1 MSTWFRRVWHLIN
14 RHRREGEIA
23 REMHDHRQSM
33 HDPSRFGDT
42 HRLIEQSRDAWGW
55 NWLDEA
61 MQDLAVGI
69 RTLRRSPSFAI
80 TATLILAFGIG
91 INVTLLQMM
100 QVGMLRPPAIKN
112 ADSWVR
118 FLRAAPDSTTT
129 SVPYPLAEFVRD
141 HNSVLSAV
149 LVESSGNVAWGR
161 DAADQIQASFVST
174 NWFSE
179 LGYGPVEGRM
189 FPAEGWIFNDS
200 LDTTTD
206 VPSVVLGYTFWHN
219 RLGAAANL
227 VGTTAYIDRKPVRII
242 GIAPAAIPGL
252 ELDVP
257 DVFIPIRQ
265 REYFYPQSAFLRDWT
280 GGAVGMYGRLRD
292 GVSADAAR
300 EALRQT
306 MKAMAAERPE
316 VKSNEWLEPLLARHN
331 FLRPSERTAV
341 LAVIALLSGLT
352 GLVLVVAAAN
362 LGNLVMSRATGRVRE
377 LGVRMALGARRAR
390 IVRQLVIESVPL
402 VVLGTLG
409 SLAFS
414 RMTVAVIAAAGSLPP
429 YLDFCP
435 DWRTVA
441 VAVAFGALSLA
452 VVGLLPAWKVAQQH
466 LIDAIKDGGQNVS
479 RALDRTLMRR
489 VMVATQV
496 AGSCLLL
503 IIAGMTIRS
512 VQRALETS
520 TGFDYER
527 AAVLSMPL
535 DRYGIT
541 GDAARLYWYA
551 VKERVRAHPE
561 VETAAIVTAAPLGGR
576 VFQTKYNDT
585 PGLDTLVQGVDP
597 EYFAVMRIP
606 LIAGHLFGPGDA
618 KTVIVSRRLAL
629 AMYGTLEVLG
639 RGFPRGERGQTPE
652 VRGQTPSPSATI
664 IGVANDAH
672 SIKVEANNVAELY
685 EPLTPGDFSEGVM
698 IVARARHDAD
708 RLPPILREAAAVILG
723 PRVIPVAHAMRED
736 FDRRMQG
743 PRLTSAIAAGIGV
756 LTLALACLGIFGVVS
771 YGVAVRTKEIGIRVA
786 LGAQHLS
793 LLRAIVRQ
801 VLTPVGVGVVIGL
814 VLAIPAGLALG
825 SEPFYLE
832 STDPVAIAGSLAVFA
847 AAGAVAALWP
857 AYQVLRRNPVHALRH
872 S

>member
-1 MSTWFRRVWHLIN
+1 MITWFRRLWYLIN
-14 RHRREGEIA
+14 RPRHERELV
-23 REMHDHRQSM
+23 REMHDHRESM
-33 HDPSRFGDT
+33 HDPAGFGNT
-42 HRLIEQSRDAWGW
+42 LRLIEESRDAWGW
-55 NWLDEA
+55 TWLDEA

-100 QVGMLRPPAIKN
+100 QVGLLRPPAIKH

-129 SVPYPLAEFVRD
+129 SVPYPLTEFVRD
-141 HNSVLSAV
+141 HNSVLAAV
-149 LVESSGNVAWGR
+149 IVESSGNVAWGR
-161 DAADQIQASFVST
+161 EAADQIGASFVSAD
-174 NWFSE
+174 WFSE
-179 LGYGPVEGRM
+179 LGYGPMEGRM
-189 FPAEGWIFNDS
+189 LAES
-200 LDTTTD
+200 LDATSD
-206 VPSVVLGYTFWHN
+206 VPPVVLGYRFWHN
-219 RLGAAANL
+219 RLGAAPNL
-227 VGTTAYIDRKPVRII
+227 VGSTAYIDRKPVRIV
-242 GIAPAAIPGL
+242 GIAPAALPGL

-265 REYFYPQSAFLRDWT
+265 REYFYPQSTLLRDWST
-280 GGAVGMYGRLRD
+280 GSVGMYGRLRE
-292 GVSADAAR
+292 GVSADVAR
-300 EALRQT
+300 DALRQT
-306 MKAMAAERPE
+306 MQAMAAERPE
-316 VKSNEWLEPLLARHN
+316 VKSNEWLEPLLASQN
-331 FLRPSERTAV
+331 FMRPDERMAV
-341 LAVIALLSGLT
+341 FAVVALLSLLT

-377 LGVRMALGARRAR
+377 LGVRMALGARRSR

-402 VVLGTLG
+402 AVLGVLG
-409 SLAFS
+409 SLAFA
-414 RMTVAVIAAAGSLPP
+414 RMTVALIAAAGSLPP
-429 YLDFCP
+429 YLDFSIE
-435 DWRTVA
+435 WKTVA
-441 VAVAFGALSLA
+441 VAIGLGALSLA

-489 VMVATQV
+489 VMVVAQV

-520 TGFDYER
+520 AGFDYER

-535 DRYGIT
+535 DRYGIK
-541 GDAARLYWYA
+541 GDAARVHWYA

-561 VETAAIVTAAPLGGR
+561 VENAAIVTAAPLGGR
-576 VFQTKYNDT
+576 VFQTRYNDT
-585 PGLDTLVQGVDP
+585 PGLETLVQRVDP

-606 LIAGHLFGPGDA
+606 LLAGSLFGARDA

-629 AMYGTLEVLG
+629 AMYGTLDVLG
-639 RGFPRGERGQTPE
+639 RGFPKSAPERAAD
-652 VRGQTPSPSATI
+652 SSTI
-664 IGVANDAH
+664 IGVASDAH

-685 EPLTPGDFSEGVM
+685 QPLTPADFGDEVFL
-698 IVARARHDAD
+698 VARARGDVD
-708 RLPPILREAAAVILG
+708 RLPPILREAATLD
-723 PRVIPVAHAMRED
+723 PRVIPTAHAMRED

-743 PRLTSAIAAGIGV
+743 PRLTSAIASGIGL

-771 YGVAVRTKEIGIRVA
+771 YGVALRTKEIGIRVA
-786 LGAQHLS
+786 LGAQQPA

-801 VLTPVGVGVVIGL
+801 VLTPLGVGVVIGL
-814 VLAIPAGLALG
+814 ALAIPAGLVLG
-825 SEPFYLE
+825 TEPFYLE
-832 STDPVAIAGSLAVFA
+832 STDPVTIAAALAVFL
-847 AAGAVAALWP
+847 AAGAAAALWP
-857 AYQVLRRNPVHALRH
+857 AYQVLRRNPLQALRH

>member
-1 MSTWFRRVWHLIN
+1 MTNWFRRLWYLIN
-14 RHRREGEIA
+14 RSRHERDLV
-23 REMHDHRQSM
+23 REMQDHRQSM

-55 NWLDEA
+55 TWLDEA

-100 QVGMLRPPAIKN
+100 QVGLLRPPAIKN

-118 FLRAAPDSTTT
+118 FLRSAPESTTT
-129 SVPYPLAEFVRD
+129 SVPYPLAQFVSD
-141 HNSVLSAV
+141 HSTVLTAV
-149 LVESSGNVAWGR
+149 IVASSGNVAWGR
-161 DAADQIQASFVST
+161 DGADQIGASFVST

-179 LGYGPVEGRM
+179 LGYGAMDGRM
-189 FPAEGWIFNDS
+189 FSDA
-200 LDTTTD
+200 LDATTD
-206 VPSVVLGYTFWHN
+206 VPSVVLGHTFWQN
-219 RLGAAANL
+219 RLGAAPNL
-227 VGTTAYIDRKPVRII
+227 VGSTAYIDRKAVRIV
-242 GIAPAAIPGL
+242 GIAPAEIPGL

-257 DVFIPIRQ
+257 DIFIPIRQ
-265 REYFYPQSAFLRDWT
+265 REYFYPDSTLLRDWKI
-280 GGAVGMYGRLRD
+280 ASVGMYGRLRD
-292 GVSADAAR
+292 GVSPDLAR

-306 MKAMAAERPE
+306 MKEMAAERPE

-331 FLRPSERTAV
+331 FLRPDERTAV
-341 LAVIALLSGLT
+341 LAVIGLLSGLT

-377 LGVRMALGARRAR
+377 LGVRMALGARRSR

-402 VVLGTLG
+402 VVLGVLG

-414 RMTVAVIAAAGSLPP
+414 RITVALISSAGSLPP
-429 YLDFCP
+429 YLDFSIE
-435 DWRTVA
+435 WRTVA
-441 VAVAFGALSLA
+441 AAVALGALALA

-489 VMVATQV
+489 AMVVAQV

-541 GDAARLYWYA
+541 GAAARSHWYA
-551 VKERVRAHPE
+551 VKERVQAHPE
-561 VETAAIVTAAPLGGR
+561 VESAAIVTAAPLGGR
-576 VFQTKYNDT
+576 VFQTRYNDT
-585 PGLDTLVQGVDP
+585 PGLEILVQRIDP

-606 LIAGHLFGPGDA
+606 LLAGSLFDARDA

-629 AMYGTLEVLG
+629 AMYGTLDVLG
-639 RGFPRGERGQTPE
+639 RGFPKSAPERAAD
-652 VRGQTPSPSATI
+652 SSTI
-664 IGVANDAH
+664 IGVASDAH

-685 EPLTPGDFSEGVM
+685 QPLTPADFADEVFL
-698 IVARARHDAD
+698 VARARGDVD
-708 RLPPILREAAAVILG
+708 RLPPVLREAGSLD
-723 PRVIPVAHAMRED
+723 PRVIPTAHAMRED

-743 PRLTSAIAAGIGV
+743 PRLTSAIASGIGL

-771 YGVAVRTKEIGIRVA
+771 YGVALRTKEIGIRVA
-786 LGAQHLS
+786 LGAQQPA
-793 LLRAIVRQ
+793 LLGSIVRQ

-814 VLAIPAGLALG
+814 ALAIPAGLLLG
-825 SEPFYLE
+825 TEPFYLE
-832 STDPVAIAGSLAVFA
+832 STDPLTIA
-847 AAGAVAALWP
+847 AALGVFLAAGGAAALWP
-857 AYQVLRRNPVHALRH
+857 AFQVLRRNPLQALRH